1 MHFLYKQSVHIL
13 LGTVIG
19 LLVLGIVILFST
31 SAFAKESHGDI
42 YYFVKR
48 QFLWL
53 GIGTALCV
61 ISSFIN
67 YHLWARTW
75 WLWLI
80 GGTFL
85 LTLCFI
91 PPIGIKVNGSWRW
104 INLRIIT
111 LQPSEIGKL
120 AVIFFSLGGLL
131 NSSILPMIF
140 S

>member
-85 LTLCFI
+85 LILCFI

-104 INLRIIT
+104 INLHIIT